1 MFRQAAGFK
10 AQYQSLTLL
19 VAADFDEW
27 RILLQGPG
35 VVVHGMRQFNEAKAK
50 EHARLM
56 ADSYLVEQRH
66 ESPDPV
72 TDLEWKPLDAGEWL
86 NWRP

>member
-10 AQYQSLTLL
+10 AQYHYFTLL

-35 VVVHGMRQFNEAKAK
+35 VVVQGVRQFSEAKAK

-56 ADSYLVEQRH
+56 ADSYLQEQKQ
-66 ESPDPV
+66 ESPVPSQDI
-72 TDLEWKPLDAGEWL
+72 EWTPLAPGEWL